1 MVRDLRDSDIARGA
15 ELHQEV
21 LGMEFIAQFGE
32 LFLRRYHRAWRASPG
47 SVALVAEDRSGRV
60 VGFLLGSL
68 DPGAHIAGMV
78 RRHGFA
84 LAVTMA
90 VGAGRRPRL
99 AMELVRSRLGRYVRG
114 IWRVVATSR
123 RQPGPIAEPSAG
135 AATVHPGPGL
145 GPGQGPT
152 AEPVGA
158 VDPAGRDPI
167 GPTPTAGAG
176 RTSPLS
182 GEITHLGV
190 DPTVAGQGVGRAL
203 VDAAVA
209 RAKQAGLDEL
219 VLVTPPDLPAGR
231 FYQRLGWTESGRVTS
246 RSGEIFV
253 RYRLVLD

>member
-1 MVRDLRDSDIARGA
+1 MVRDLHDSDIARGA

-21 LGMEFIAQFGE
+21 LGMEFIAQFGG

-78 RRHGFA
+78 CRHGFA
-84 LAVTMA
+84 LAVTMV

-123 RQPGPIAEPSAG
+123 RQPGPTAEPSAG
-135 AATVHPGPGL
+135 AAAVHPGPGPTTE
-145 GPGQGPT
+145 PG
-152 AEPVGA
+152 GA
-158 VDPAGRDPI
+158 VDPAGPDPI
-167 GPTPTAGAG
+167 GPTPTARAG
-176 RTSPLS
+176 RTGPLS

-190 DPTVAGQGVGRAL
+190 DPNVAGQGVGRAL